1 MKLNNEKL
9 TTVKK
14 CLLIG
19 IIALLAIVM
28 VFGTINFN
36 AIRTLFFTPQQ
47 DTVTTNNETTE
58 TQTIKEKGISAIV
71 PVSYQ
76 KRQSDDLSSFYEDDN
91 GNLLAFYKTF
101 ATPSIGKNITDVI
114 PELKQKSF
122 NQSALDTASF
132 LYEQGFNV
140 RFVNLDE
147 GSNDNHKVSSET
159 LVAMSNNT
167 KDSFGTIRQ
176 QTRPQNSVTVYVIS
190 HEGRVF
196 GFDGDV
202 ESVAD
207 VFSQFNFDE

>member
-1 MKLNNEKL
+1 MKLSNEKL
-9 TTVKK
+9 FTVKK
-14 CLLIG
+14 YLLTG
-19 IIALLAIVM
+19 IIALLAVVM
-28 VFGTINFN
+28 VLGCINFN
-36 AIRTLFFTPQQ
+36 AIKTLFFTPQQ
-47 DTVTTNNETTE
+47 DATTTSNETTE

-76 KRQSDDLSSFYEDDN
+76 KRQSDSLSSFYEDNN

-101 ATPSIGKNITDVI
+101 PTPSIGKNITDVI

-140 RFVNLDE
+140 RFVNLD
-147 GSNDNHKVSSET
+147 GDSSDDHKVSSET

-167 KDSFGTIRQ
+167 KDSFDTIRQ
-176 QTRPQNSVTVYVIS
+176 QTRPQNSVTIYIIS

-196 GFDGDV
+196 GFDGDI
-202 ESVAD
+202 ESATEA
-207 VFSQFNFDE
+207 FSQFNFDE